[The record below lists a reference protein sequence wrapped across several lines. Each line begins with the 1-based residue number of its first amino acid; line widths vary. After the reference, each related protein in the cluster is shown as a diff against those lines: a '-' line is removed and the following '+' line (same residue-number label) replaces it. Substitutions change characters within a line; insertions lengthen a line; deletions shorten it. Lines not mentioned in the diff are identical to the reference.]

1 MVSSIMKASYFTQRK
16 GVKEGQAIKEMRE
29 DWPWWFM
36 EIGMTIH
43 FQEVTGIR
51 LKEDFLKNVD
61 QKGKRLLNN
70 LKTIAAN
77 KNRKLCQVT
86 AKLEFIRGEHTGSS
100 ADVIKMVMLLLA
112 YFEEKEEVM
121 FCYVDET
128 CLAEEVE
135 FAEVALT
142 PTIVVCGRSC
152 FSARRMMLSI
162 DQVIVNDQMTTFIQS
177 LCMMFG
183 SYYSYNIHYPSQ
195 LASTLEFLQRC
206 FFSINPEKGTK
217 VEKTSTALMQVNP
230 CVFTLIQGLSGYE
243 WRDV

>member
-1 MVSSIMKASYFTQRK
+1 
-16 GVKEGQAIKEMRE
+16 MRE

-36 EIGMTIH
+36 ETGMTTH
-43 FQEVTGIR
+43 FQELTGIH

-61 QKGKRLLNN
+61 QKGKRLLNYM
-70 LKTIAAN
+70 KTIAAN
-77 KNRKLCQVT
+77 KNKKLCQAT

-100 ADVIKMVMLLLA
+100 ADVIEMVLLLLA
-112 YFEEKEEVM
+112 YFDEKEEVM

-128 CLAEEVE
+128 CLAEDVE

-142 PTIVVCGRSC
+142 PTIVVCGQSS

-183 SYYSYNIHYPSQ
+183 SYYSYNIHYPSK

-206 FFSINPEKGTK
+206 FFSINPDKGSK
-217 VEKTSTALMQVNP
+217 VEKTSTAHMQVNP
-230 CVFTLIQGLSGYE
+230 RVLTLIPDLADYE